1 MTAAAA
7 GPAVRRLILLRH
19 GQTEYNASNRMQGQL
34 DTDLSDLGRAQAKSA
49 AQALA
54 EKQPFAIVSSDLR
67 RAHDTALA
75 LGDHVGLSVETDSRL
90 RETHLGDWQGL
101 THTDVDEI
109 SPGARARWRADAE
122 WAPPAG
128 ESRIDVAARSLPVVQ
143 ELLARHENWG
153 VGADAPVRL
162 SGSSDYRNG
171 AQGAERP
178 LVLVAHG
185 GLIAALTARLL
196 DLPADRWPV
205 LGGLGNTS
213 WVQLSG
219 HGEGTEPVWRLD
231 VWNASA
237 NVAGDVL

>member
-1 MTAAAA
+1 M
-7 GPAVRRLILLRH
+7 
-19 GQTEYNASNRMQGQL
+19 
-34 DTDLSDLGRAQAKSA
+34 
-49 AQALA
+49 
-54 EKQPFAIVSSDLR
+54 
-67 RAHDTALA
+67 
-75 LGDHVGLSVETDSRL
+75 
-90 RETHLGDWQGL
+90 
-101 THTDVDEI
+101 
-109 SPGARARWRADAE
+109 
-122 WAPPAG
+122 
-128 ESRIDVAARSLPVVQ
+128 PVVQ

>member
-90 RETHLGDWQGL
+90 RRDASRRLA
-101 THTDVDEI
+101 
-109 SPGARARWRADAE
+109 GAHPHRCRRDLAGRAGAVADRRRVGA
-122 WAPPAG
+122 ACR

-153 VGADAPVRL
+153 VGADAPVLL

-178 LVLVAHG
+178 LVPSRTG
-185 GLIAALTARLL
+185 G
-196 DLPADRWPV
+196 
-205 LGGLGNTS
+205 
-213 WVQLSG
+213 
-219 HGEGTEPVWRLD
+219 
-231 VWNASA
+231 
-237 NVAGDVL
+237 

>member
-54 EKQPFAIVSSDLR
+54 DTRPFAIVSSDLR

-75 LGDHVGLSVETDSRL
+75 LGDHIGVPVETDDRL
-90 RETHLGDWQGL
+90 RETHLGEWQGL

-109 SPGARARWRADAE
+109 SPGARARWRSDAE

-143 ELLARHENWG
+143 ELLERHGSWG
-153 VGADAPVRL
+153 TD
-162 SGSSDYRNG
+162 
-171 AQGAERP
+171 P

-196 DLPADRWPV
+196 DLPANRWPV

>member
-54 EKQPFAIVSSDLR
+54 DTRPFAIVSSDLR

-75 LGDHVGLSVETDSRL
+75 LGDHIGVPVETDDRL
-90 RETHLGDWQGL
+90 RETHLGEWQGL
-101 THTDVDEI
+101 THTDVDDI
-109 SPGARARWRADAE
+109 SPGARARWRSDAE

-143 ELLARHENWG
+143 ELLERHEDWG
-153 VGADAPVRL
+153 TD
-162 SGSSDYRNG
+162 
-171 AQGAERP
+171 P